1 MRATAAISRLKNLG
15 DKKVSPKTDLRSD
28 RFTRHR
34 CKLCGESKGA
44 VGAAGTVV
52 GVETTVDVPEE
63 VEAKDGDPGE
73 GGDVEEVTNV
83 ADHRATIS

>member
-1 MRATAAISRLKNLG
+1 M
-15 DKKVSPKTDLRSD
+15 
-28 RFTRHR
+28 
-34 CKLCGESKGA
+34 
-44 VGAAGTVV
+44 

-73 GGDVEEVTNV
+73 GGDVEEITNV